1 MERGL
6 WFPYGK
12 KAIGCKSIFK
22 VKENPNGTINKYKA
36 RLVAKGF
43 HQIAGFDFTGTF
55 FLVVKPP
62 TIRVVL
68 TVAFMTGWNVRQL
81 DMNNAFLNG
90 DVQEEMFMDQPQ
102 GGSLIQRIQLMSA
115 GCTSPYMVSNKL

>member
-1 MERGL
+1 MVFGSLPE
-6 WFPYGK
+6 GK

-22 VKENPNGTINKYKA
+22 AKENPNGAIIKYKA

-43 HQIAGFDFTGTF
+43 LQIAGFDFTGTF
-55 FLVVKPP
+55 FLVVKPT

-81 DMNNAFLNG
+81 DINNAFLNG
-90 DVQEEMFMDQPQ
+90 DVQEEVFMDQPQ
-102 GGSLIQRIQLMSA
+102 GFIDPRIQLMSA
-115 GCTSPYMVSNKL
+115 GYTSPYMVSNKL